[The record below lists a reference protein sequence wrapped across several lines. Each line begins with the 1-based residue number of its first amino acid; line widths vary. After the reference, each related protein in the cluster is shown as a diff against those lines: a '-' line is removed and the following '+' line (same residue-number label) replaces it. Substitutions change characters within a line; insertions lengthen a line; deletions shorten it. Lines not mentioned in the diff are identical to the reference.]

1 MCCSIAGSMACALP
15 RHSSFIHGV
24 VSGRL
29 PACLPATSAA
39 GGVLVAEGD
48 IVNAQTRTQ
57 VTDDKASATLIGVAV
72 DVSSRGDDGSYAGSD
87 GCACTGSATECGR

>member
-1 MCCSIAGSMACALP
+1 M
-15 RHSSFIHGV
+15 
-24 VSGRL
+24 
-29 PACLPATSAA
+29 
-39 GGVLVAEGD
+39 VAEGD